1 MTIEELYT
9 KIILM
14 RRSPNYAAERIP
26 CTIFSG
32 NNREPTSGVIDRT
45 PSRELARLMERIEQH
60 FIPSA
65 LGDMAMTLVEFG
77 NGPSGITIVYGTG
90 FMGNPTTTAARLE
103 MAEIAYAWRDE
114 EGNPASVLTL
124 PTSSMKK
131 SVAHKILETSSFS
144 PLAEEIAPELNRYL
158 TCYSDRVGIV
168 GHSFGSRLAASIPSV
183 LDNPD
188 KTEFVAAD
196 DAPSW
201 QKTLGATGIAAAQL
215 TEASFCLPRYVENSP
230 DLEARKAWQSLNDGE
245 KMPAVPLLV
254 QLRDVIA
261 MSRGDFA
268 EDLKNSLNK
277 LQPGTPVTLFAPELS
292 RMNDNSPENI
302 RELITSLSQEF
313 PGLDIRGILVE
324 DSTHNVSVANPA
336 YFGQMIKLS
345 RSNLQP

>member
-1 MTIEELYT
+1 
-9 KIILM
+9 M

-45 PSRELARLMERIEQH
+45 PSRERARLMERIEQH

-90 FMGNPTTTAARLE
+90 FMGNPTATAARLE
-103 MAEIAYAWRDE
+103 MAEIAETCRDE

-131 SVAHKILETSSFS
+131 SVAHKILETGSFS
-144 PLAEEIAPELNRYL
+144 PLAEEIAPGLNEHL
-158 TCYSDRVGIV
+158 TYYSDRVGIV
-168 GHSFGSRLAASIPSV
+168 GHSFGSRLAASVPSV

-201 QKTLGATGIAAAQL
+201 QKPLGTFIAAAQL
-215 TEASFCLPRYVENSP
+215 AETIDLSRYIKYSLDSEAQ
-230 DLEARKAWQSLNDGE
+230 KAWRKNDGE
-245 KMPAVPLLV
+245 KMPAVPLLI

-261 MSRGDFA
+261 MSHSGFV
-268 EDLKNSLNK
+268 EDLENSLNK

-292 RMNDNSPENI
+292 RMNDNSSKNI
-302 RELITSLSQEF
+302 RKLITSLSQKF
-313 PGLDIRGILVE
+313 PGLDIRGVLVE

-345 RSNLQP
+345 RINLQP

>member
-1 MTIEELYT
+1 MTIEKLYT
-9 KIILM
+9 ITIFM

-45 PSRELARLMERIEQH
+45 PSRERARLMERIKQH

-65 LGDMAMTLVEFG
+65 LGDMAMTLVEFS
-77 NGPSGITIVYGTG
+77 NGPSGNTIVYGTG
-90 FMGNPTTTAARLE
+90 FMGNPTATAARLE

-131 SVAHKILETSSFS
+131 SVADKILETGSFS
-144 PLAEEIAPELNRYL
+144 ALAEEIAPELNRYP

-201 QKTLGATGIAAAQL
+201 QRPLGVFGIVVAQL
-215 TEASFCLPRYVENSP
+215 AETIDLSRYIKYSLDSEAQ
-230 DLEARKAWQSLNDGE
+230 KAWRKNDGE
-245 KMPAVPLLV
+245 KMPAVPLLI

-261 MSRGDFA
+261 MSHSGFV
-268 EDLKNSLNK
+268 EDLENSLNK

-292 RMNDNSPENI
+292 HMNDNSSKNI
-302 RELITSLSQEF
+302 RKLITSLSQEF

>member
-1 MTIEELYT
+1 
-9 KIILM
+9 M

-26 CTIFSG
+26 CTIFSR

-45 PSRELARLMERIEQH
+45 PSSERAELVENIRQH
-60 FIPSA
+60 SIPSS
-65 LGDMAMTLVEFG
+65 LGNMAMFLVEFSDKSSG
-77 NGPSGITIVYGTG
+77 NVVIYGTG

-103 MAEIAYAWRDE
+103 MAGIANACRDE
-114 EGNPASVLTL
+114 ERNPASVLTL
-124 PTSSMKK
+124 PTSSIKK
-131 SVAHKILETSSFS
+131 SVAHKILETGSFS
-144 PLAEEIAPELNRYL
+144 PLAEEIAPELNEHL
-158 TCYSDRVGIV
+158 TYYSDRVGIV
-168 GHSFGSRLAASIPSV
+168 GHSFGSRLAASVPAV
-183 LDNPD
+183 LDNPER
-188 KTEFVAAD
+188 TEFVTID

-201 QKTLGATGIAAAQL
+201 QKTLGITGIAAAQL

-230 DLEARKAWQSLNDGE
+230 DPEARKAWQSLNDGE

-261 MSRGDFA
+261 MSRGGFV
-268 EDLKNSLNK
+268 EDLKKSLNK

-292 RMNDNSPENI
+292 RMNNNSPKNI
-302 RELITSLSQEF
+302 RELITSLNQEF

>member
-1 MTIEELYT
+1 
-9 KIILM
+9 M

-45 PSRELARLMERIEQH
+45 PNRERARLMERIKQH

-77 NGPSGITIVYGTG
+77 NGPSGNAIVYGTG

-103 MAEIAYAWRDE
+103 MAEIANAWRDE

-131 SVAHKILETSSFS
+131 SVADKILETGSFS
-144 PLAEEIAPELNRYL
+144 PIAEEIAPKLDRHLNY
-158 TCYSDRVGIV
+158 YNNQAGVV
-168 GHSFGSRLAASIPSV
+168 GHSFGSRLAAAIPGV
-183 LDNPD
+183 LDNPETV
-188 KTEFVAAD
+188 KYISID

-201 QKTLGATGIAAAQL
+201 QKPLGTFIAAAQL
-215 TEASFCLPRYVENSP
+215 AETIDLSRYIKHSP
-230 DLEARKAWQSLNDGE
+230 DPEAQKAWQKNDGE
-245 KMPAVPLLV
+245 KMPAVPLLI

-261 MSRGDFA
+261 MSHSGFV
-268 EDLKNSLNK
+268 EDLENSLNK

-292 RMNDNSPENI
+292 RMNDNSSKNI
-302 RELITSLSQEF
+302 RKLITSLNQKF

-345 RSNLQP
+345 RNNLQPRQH

>member
-1 MTIEELYT
+1 
-9 KIILM
+9 M

-45 PSRELARLMERIEQH
+45 PSSEQAKLVENIRQH
-60 FIPSA
+60 PIPSS
-65 LGDMAMTLVEFG
+65 LGNTAMTLVEFG

-90 FMGNPTTTAARLE
+90 FMGNLTTTAAGLE
-103 MAEIAYAWRDE
+103 MAEIAGTCRDE

-124 PTSSMKK
+124 PTSSMRE
-131 SVAHKILETSSFS
+131 SVADKILATDSFL

-158 TCYSDRVGIV
+158 TCYSDQVGIV
-168 GHSFGSRLAASIPSV
+168 GHSFGSRLAAAIPSV

-201 QKTLGATGIAAAQL
+201 QKPLIFRIAAAQL
-215 TEASFCLPRYVENSP
+215 IETIYLSKYIKHSP
-230 DLEARKAWQSLNDGE
+230 DPEAQKAWRENDGE

-261 MSRGDFA
+261 MSRGGFV
-268 EDLKNSLNK
+268 EDLENSLKK
-277 LQPGTPVTLFAPELS
+277 LQPDTPVTLFAPELS
-292 RMNDNSPENI
+292 RMNDNSSENI
-302 RELITSLSQEF
+302 RELITALSQEF
-313 PGLDIRGILVE
+313 PGLDIRGVLVE

-345 RSNLQP
+345 RSNPRP

>member
-1 MTIEELYT
+1 
-9 KIILM
+9 M

-32 NNREPTSGVIDRT
+32 NNREPTYGVIDRT
-45 PSRELARLMERIEQH
+45 PSSEQAKLVENIRQH
-60 FIPSA
+60 PIPSS
-65 LGDMAMTLVEFG
+65 LGNTAMTLVEFG

-103 MAEIAYAWRDE
+103 MARIAEAWRDE

-124 PTSSMKK
+124 PTSSMEK
-131 SVAHKILETSSFS
+131 SVARKILETGSFS
-144 PLAEEIAPELNRYL
+144 PLAEEIAPELNEHL
-158 TCYSDRVGIV
+158 THYADRVGVV
-168 GHSFGSRLAASIPSV
+168 GHSFGSRLAANIPSV

-201 QKTLGATGIAAAQL
+201 QKPLGIFIAVAQL
-215 TEASFCLPRYVENSP
+215 IETTYLSQYIKHSP
-230 DLEARKAWQSLNDGE
+230 DSEAQKAWRENDGE

-261 MSRGDFA
+261 MSRGGFV
-268 EDLKNSLNK
+268 EDLENSLKK
-277 LQPGTPVTLFAPELS
+277 LQPGTPVTLFAPKLS
-292 RMNDNSPENI
+292 RMNDNSRKNI
-302 RELITSLSQEF
+302 RELITALSQEF
-313 PGLDIRGILVE
+313 PGLDIRGVLVE

-336 YFGQMIKLS
+336 YFGQMIELS
-345 RSNLQP
+345 RR

>member
-1 MTIEELYT
+1 
-9 KIILM
+9 M
-14 RRSPNYAAERIP
+14 RRSPSYAAERIP

-32 NNREPTSGVIDRT
+32 NNREPTYGAINRAPSSERT
-45 PSRELARLMERIEQH
+45 KLVENIRQH
-60 FIPSA
+60 SIPSS
-65 LGDMAMTLVEFG
+65 LGNMAMFLVEFSDKSSG
-77 NGPSGITIVYGTG
+77 NVVIYGTG

-103 MAEIAYAWRDE
+103 MAEIAEVWRDE
-114 EGNPASVLTL
+114 QGNPASVLTL
-124 PTSSMKK
+124 PTSSVIKI
-131 SVAHKILETSSFS
+131 VAHKILETGSFS
-144 PLAEEIAPELNRYL
+144 PLAEEIALELNRYL

-188 KTEFVAAD
+188 KTEFVATD

-201 QKTLGATGIAAAQL
+201 QKPLIFRIAAAQL
-215 TEASFCLPRYVENSP
+215 IETIHLSKYIKHSP
-230 DLEARKAWQSLNDGE
+230 DSEAQKAWRENDGE

-261 MSRGDFA
+261 MSRGGFG
-268 EDLKNSLNK
+268 EDLENSLKK

-292 RMNDNSPENI
+292 HMNDNNLENI
-302 RELITSLSQEF
+302 HKLIAALSQEF
-313 PGLDIRGILVE
+313 PGLDIRGVLVE

-345 RSNLQP
+345 RINLQP

>member
-1 MTIEELYT
+1 
-9 KIILM
+9 
-14 RRSPNYAAERIP
+14 
-26 CTIFSG
+26 
-32 NNREPTSGVIDRT
+32 
-45 PSRELARLMERIEQH
+45 MERIKQH

-77 NGPSGITIVYGTG
+77 NGPSGNTIVYGTG
-90 FMGNPTTTAARLE
+90 FMGNPTATAARLE
-103 MAEIAYAWRDE
+103 MTEIAYAWRDE

-131 SVAHKILETSSFS
+131 SVAHKILETGSFS
-144 PLAEEIAPELNRYL
+144 PLAEEIAPELNEHL
-158 TCYSDRVGIV
+158 TYYSDRVGIV
-168 GHSFGSRLAASIPSV
+168 GHSFGSRLAASVPSV

-201 QKTLGATGIAAAQL
+201 QKPLGTFIAAAQL
-215 TEASFCLPRYVENSP
+215 AETIDLSRYIKYSLDSEAQ
-230 DLEARKAWQSLNDGE
+230 KAWRKNDGE
-245 KMPAVPLLV
+245 KMPAVPLLI

-261 MSRGDFA
+261 MSHSGFV
-268 EDLKNSLNK
+268 EDLENSLNK

-292 RMNDNSPENI
+292 RMNDNSSKNI
-302 RELITSLSQEF
+302 RKLITSLSQKF
-313 PGLDIRGILVE
+313 PGLDIRGVLVE

-345 RSNLQP
+345 RINLQP

>member
-1 MTIEELYT
+1 
-9 KIILM
+9 M

-32 NNREPTSGVIDRT
+32 NNREPTSGVIDRA
-45 PSRELARLMERIEQH
+45 PSSERTKLVENIRQH
-60 FIPSA
+60 SIPSS
-65 LGDMAMTLVEFG
+65 LGNTAMFLVEFSDKSSG
-77 NGPSGITIVYGTG
+77 NVVIYGTG

-103 MAEIAYAWRDE
+103 MVEIANACRDG

-131 SVAHKILETSSFS
+131 SVAHKILETDSFS
-144 PLAEEIAPELNRYL
+144 PLAEEIAPELNEHL
-158 TCYSDRVGIV
+158 TYYSDRVGIV
-168 GHSFGSRLAASIPSV
+168 GHSFGSRLAAAIPSV
-183 LDNPD
+183 LDNPEII
-188 KTEFVAAD
+188 KYISID

-201 QKTLGATGIAAAQL
+201 QKTLGITGIAAAQL
-215 TEASFCLPRYVENSP
+215 TEAFFRLPRYVENSP
-230 DLEARKAWQSLNDGE
+230 DPEVRKAWQSLNDGE
-245 KMPAVPLLV
+245 KTPAVPLLV

-261 MSRGDFA
+261 MSRGGFV

-292 RMNDNSPENI
+292 RMNDNNSKNI

-324 DSTHNVSVANPA
+324 DSTHNVSVANPT

>member
-1 MTIEELYT
+1 
-9 KIILM
+9 M

-45 PSRELARLMERIEQH
+45 PSREQAKLVENIRQH
-60 FIPSA
+60 PIPSS
-65 LGDMAMTLVEFG
+65 LGNTAMTLVEFG

-103 MAEIAYAWRDE
+103 IARIAEAWRDE

-124 PTSSMKK
+124 PTSSMRE
-131 SVAHKILETSSFS
+131 SVADKILATDSFW
-144 PLAEEIAPELNRYL
+144 PLAEEIAPELNEHLAY
-158 TCYSDRVGIV
+158 YADRVGVV
-168 GHSFGSRLAASIPSV
+168 GHSFGSRLAAATPGV
-183 LDNPD
+183 LDNPETV
-188 KTEFVAAD
+188 KYISID

-201 QKTLGATGIAAAQL
+201 QKPLGTFIAAAQL
-215 TEASFCLPRYVENSP
+215 AETIDLSRYIKYSLDSEAQ
-230 DLEARKAWQSLNDGE
+230 KAWRKNDGE
-245 KMPAVPLLV
+245 RMPAVPLLI

-261 MSRGDFA
+261 MSHSGFV
-268 EDLKNSLNK
+268 EDLENSLNK

-292 RMNDNSPENI
+292 RMNDNSSKNI
-302 RELITSLSQEF
+302 RKLITSLNQKF
-313 PGLDIRGILVE
+313 PGLDIRGVLVE

>member
-1 MTIEELYT
+1 
-9 KIILM
+9 M

-45 PSRELARLMERIEQH
+45 PSRERARLMESIEQH

-65 LGDMAMTLVEFG
+65 LGNTAMTLVEFG
-77 NGPSGITIVYGTG
+77 NGPSGKTIVYGTG

-103 MAEIAYAWRDE
+103 MARIAKTWCDE

-124 PTSSMKK
+124 PTSSMEK
-131 SVAHKILETSSFS
+131 SVAHKILETGSFL
-144 PLAEEIAPELNRYL
+144 PLAEEIAPELNEHL
-158 TCYSDRVGIV
+158 TYYADRVGVV
-168 GHSFGSRLAASIPSV
+168 GHSFGSRLAANIPSV
-183 LDNPD
+183 LDGPEERT
-188 KTEFVAAD
+188 KFVAID

-201 QKTLGATGIAAAQL
+201 QKTLGVTGIAVAQL
-215 TEASFCLPRYVENSP
+215 IETIHLSKYIKHSTDPEAQ
-230 DLEARKAWQSLNDGE
+230 KAWRENDGE

-261 MSRGDFA
+261 MSRGGFV
-268 EDLKNSLNK
+268 EDLKNSLKK

-292 RMNDNSPENI
+292 RMNYNSPENI

-313 PGLDIRGILVE
+313 PGLDIRGVLVE

-336 YFGQMIKLS
+336 YFGQMIELS
-345 RSNLQP
+345 RR

>member
-1 MTIEELYT
+1 
-9 KIILM
+9 M

-45 PSRELARLMERIEQH
+45 PSRERARLMESIEQH

-65 LGDMAMTLVEFG
+65 LGNMAMTLVEFG
-77 NGPSGITIVYGTG
+77 NGPSGNTIVYGTG
-90 FMGNPTTTAARLE
+90 FMGNPTATAAQLE
-103 MAEIAYAWRDE
+103 MARIAEAWPDE
-114 EGNPASVLTL
+114 QGNPASVLTL
-124 PTSSMKK
+124 PTSSMRE
-131 SVAHKILETSSFS
+131 SVADRILETGSFS
-144 PLAEEIAPELNRYL
+144 PLAEEIAPELNRHL

-168 GHSFGSRLAASIPSV
+168 GHSFGSRLAVAIPGV
-183 LDNPD
+183 LDNPET
-188 KTEFVAAD
+188 KYISVD

-201 QKTLGATGIAAAQL
+201 QKPLGTFIVAAQL
-215 TEASFCLPRYVENSP
+215 AETIDLSRYIKHSP
-230 DLEARKAWQSLNDGE
+230 DPEAQKAWQKNDGE

-261 MSRGDFA
+261 MSRSGFV

-292 RMNDNSPENI
+292 HMNDNSPENI

-313 PGLDIRGILVE
+313 PGLDIRGVLVE

-336 YFGQMIKLS
+336 YFGQMIELS
-345 RSNLQP
+345 RR

>member
-1 MTIEELYT
+1 
-9 KIILM
+9 M

-45 PSRELARLMERIEQH
+45 PSSEQAKLVENIRQYS
-60 FIPSA
+60 IPSS
-65 LGDMAMTLVEFG
+65 LGNMAMFLVEFSDKSSG
-77 NGPSGITIVYGTG
+77 NVVVYGTG

-103 MAEIAYAWRDE
+103 MARIAKAWRDE

-124 PTSSMKK
+124 PTSSMRE
-131 SVAHKILETSSFS
+131 SVADKILATDSFL
-144 PLAEEIAPELNRYL
+144 PLAEEIAPKLNKYL
-158 TCYSDRVGIV
+158 TYYADRVGVV
-168 GHSFGSRLAASIPSV
+168 GHSFGSRLAANIPSV

-188 KTEFVAAD
+188 KTEFVATD

-201 QKTLGATGIAAAQL
+201 QKPLGTFIVAAQL
-215 TEASFCLPRYVENSP
+215 AETIDLSRYIKHSP
-230 DLEARKAWQSLNDGE
+230 DPEAQKAWRKNDGE

-261 MSRGDFA
+261 MSRGGFV
-268 EDLKNSLNK
+268 EDLKKSLNK

-313 PGLDIRGILVE
+313 PGLDIRGVLVE
-324 DSTHNVSVANPA
+324 DSTHNVSVASPA
-336 YFGQMIKLS
+336 YFGQMIELS

>member
-1 MTIEELYT
+1 
-9 KIILM
+9 M

-45 PSRELARLMERIEQH
+45 PSRERARLMERIEQH

-65 LGDMAMTLVEFG
+65 LGGMAMTLVEFG
-77 NGPSGITIVYGTG
+77 NGPSGNTIVYGTG
-90 FMGNPTTTAARLE
+90 FMGNPTATAAQLE
-103 MAEIAYAWRDE
+103 MAEIAYAWPDE
-114 EGNPASVLTL
+114 QGNPASVLTL
-124 PTSSMKK
+124 PTSSMRE
-131 SVAHKILETSSFS
+131 SVADRISETGSFS

-168 GHSFGSRLAASIPSV
+168 GHSFGSRLAANIPSV
-183 LDNPD
+183 LYNPD

-201 QKTLGATGIAAAQL
+201 QIPLGIFGIAAAQL
-215 TEASFCLPRYVENSP
+215 AETIDLSRYIKYSLDSEAQ
-230 DLEARKAWQSLNDGE
+230 KAWRKNDGE

-261 MSRGDFA
+261 MSRSGFV

-292 RMNDNSPENI
+292 RMNDNSSKNI
-302 RELITSLSQEF
+302 RKLITSLSQEF
-313 PGLDIRGILVE
+313 PGLDIRGVLVE

-345 RSNLQP
+345 RSNLHP

>member
-1 MTIEELYT
+1 
-9 KIILM
+9 M

-45 PSRELARLMERIEQH
+45 PSRERARLMERIKQH

-77 NGPSGITIVYGTG
+77 NGLSGNIIAYGTG
-90 FMGNPTTTAARLE
+90 FMGNPTTTATQLE
-103 MAEIAYAWRDE
+103 MARIAKAWCDE

-131 SVAHKILETSSFS
+131 SFAHKILETGSFS
-144 PLAEEIAPELNRYL
+144 PLAEEIAPELNEHL
-158 TCYSDRVGIV
+158 TYYADRVGVV
-168 GHSFGSRLAASIPSV
+168 GHSFGSRLAANIPSV

-188 KTEFVAAD
+188 KTEFVATN

-201 QKTLGATGIAAAQL
+201 QRPLGVFGIAAAQL
-215 TEASFCLPRYVENSP
+215 AETIDLSRYIKHSP
-230 DLEARKAWQSLNDGE
+230 DPEAQKAWRENDGE

-261 MSRGDFA
+261 MSRGGFV

-292 RMNDNSPENI
+292 HMNDNNLENI
-302 RELITSLSQEF
+302 RKLIAALSQEF

-336 YFGQMIKLS
+336 YFGQMIELS
-345 RSNLQP
+345 RR

>member
-1 MTIEELYT
+1 
-9 KIILM
+9 M

-45 PSRELARLMERIEQH
+45 PSREQAELIENIRQH
-60 FIPSA
+60 SIPSS
-65 LGDMAMTLVEFG
+65 LGNTAMFLVEFSDKSSG
-77 NGPSGITIVYGTG
+77 NVVVYGTG

-103 MAEIAYAWRDE
+103 MARIAKAWCDE

-124 PTSSMKK
+124 PTSSMRE
-131 SVAHKILETSSFS
+131 SVADRILATDSFL
-144 PLAEEIAPELNRYL
+144 PLAEEIAPELNKHL
-158 TCYSDRVGIV
+158 THYADRVGIV
-168 GHSFGSRLAASIPSV
+168 GHSFGSRLAANIPSV
-183 LDNPD
+183 LYNPD
-188 KTEFVAAD
+188 KTEFVATD
-196 DAPSW
+196 DAPSR
-201 QKTLGATGIAAAQL
+201 QRPLGVFGIAAAQL
-215 TEASFCLPRYVENSP
+215 AETIDLSRYIKHSP
-230 DLEARKAWQSLNDGE
+230 DPEAQKAWQKNDGE

-261 MSRGDFA
+261 MSRSGFV
-268 EDLKNSLNK
+268 EDLENSLNK

-292 RMNDNSPENI
+292 RMNYNSPKNI
-302 RELITSLSQEF
+302 RELITSLNQEF

>member
-1 MTIEELYT
+1 
-9 KIILM
+9 
-14 RRSPNYAAERIP
+14 
-26 CTIFSG
+26 
-32 NNREPTSGVIDRT
+32 
-45 PSRELARLMERIEQH
+45 MERIEQH

-65 LGDMAMTLVEFG
+65 LGNTAMTLVEFG
-77 NGPSGITIVYGTG
+77 NGPSGNIIAYGTG

-103 MAEIAYAWRDE
+103 MAEIAEAWRDE

-131 SVAHKILETSSFS
+131 SVADKILATNSFL
-144 PLAEEIAPELNRYL
+144 PLAEEIAPELNEHL
-158 TCYSDRVGIV
+158 TYYADRVGVV
-168 GHSFGSRLAASIPSV
+168 GHSFGSRLAAAIPSV
-183 LDNPD
+183 LDGPEERT
-188 KTEFVAAD
+188 KFVAID

-201 QKTLGATGIAAAQL
+201 QKPLIFRITAAQL
-215 TEASFCLPRYVENSP
+215 IETIHLSKYIKHSP
-230 DLEARKAWQSLNDGE
+230 DSEAQKAWRENDGE

-261 MSRGDFA
+261 MSRGGFV
-268 EDLKNSLNK
+268 EDLKNSLKK

-292 RMNDNSPENI
+292 HMNDNSPENI

-313 PGLDIRGILVE
+313 PGLDIRGVLVE

>member
-1 MTIEELYT
+1 MTIEKLYT
-9 KIILM
+9 ITIFM

-45 PSRELARLMERIEQH
+45 PSRERASLMERIKQH

-65 LGDMAMTLVEFG
+65 LGYTAITLVEFG
-77 NGPSGITIVYGTG
+77 NGPSGNTIVYGTG

-103 MAEIAYAWRDE
+103 MAEIAKAWCDE

-131 SVAHKILETSSFS
+131 SVAHKILETDSFL
-144 PLAEEIAPELNRYL
+144 PLAEEIAPELNEHL
-158 TCYSDRVGIV
+158 TYYSDRVGIV
-168 GHSFGSRLAASIPSV
+168 GHSFGSRLAAAIPSV
-183 LDNPD
+183 LDGPEERT
-188 KTEFVAAD
+188 KFVAID

-201 QKTLGATGIAAAQL
+201 QKPLGTFIAAAQL
-215 TEASFCLPRYVENSP
+215 AETIDLSRYIKYSLDSEAQ
-230 DLEARKAWQSLNDGE
+230 KAWRKNDGE
-245 KMPAVPLLV
+245 KMPAVPLLI

-261 MSRGDFA
+261 MSHSGFV
-268 EDLKNSLNK
+268 EDLENSLNK

-292 RMNDNSPENI
+292 RMNDNSSKNI
-302 RELITSLSQEF
+302 RKLITSLSQKF
-313 PGLDIRGILVE
+313 PGLDIRGVLVE

-345 RSNLQP
+345 RINLQP

>member
-1 MTIEELYT
+1 
-9 KIILM
+9 M
-14 RRSPNYAAERIP
+14 RRSPNYAAKRIP

-45 PSRELARLMERIEQH
+45 PSRERARLMERIKQH

-77 NGPSGITIVYGTG
+77 NGPSGNTIVYGTG
-90 FMGNPTTTAARLE
+90 FMGNPTTTAAQLE
-103 MAEIAYAWRDE
+103 MAEIAEVWRDE
-114 EGNPASVLTL
+114 QGNPASVLTL

-131 SVAHKILETSSFS
+131 SVAHKILETDSFL
-144 PLAEEIAPELNRYL
+144 PLAEEIAPELNEHL
-158 TCYSDRVGIV
+158 TYYADRVGVV
-168 GHSFGSRLAASIPSV
+168 GHSFGSRLAASVPAV
-183 LDNPD
+183 LDDPETV
-188 KTEFVAAD
+188 KYISID

-201 QKTLGATGIAAAQL
+201 QKPLGAFIAAAQL
-215 TEASFCLPRYVENSP
+215 AETIDLSRYIKYSLDSEAQ
-230 DLEARKAWQSLNDGE
+230 KAWRKNDGE

-261 MSRGDFA
+261 MSRSGFV
-268 EDLKNSLNK
+268 EDLENSLNK

-292 RMNDNSPENI
+292 RMNDNSPKNI
-302 RELITSLSQEF
+302 RELITSLNQEF

-345 RSNLQP
+345 RINLQP

>member
-1 MTIEELYT
+1 
-9 KIILM
+9 
-14 RRSPNYAAERIP
+14 
-26 CTIFSG
+26 
-32 NNREPTSGVIDRT
+32 
-45 PSRELARLMERIEQH
+45 MERIEQH

-90 FMGNPTTTAARLE
+90 FMGNPTATAARLE
-103 MAEIAYAWRDE
+103 MAEIAEAWCDE
-114 EGNPASVLTL
+114 QGNPASVLTL

-131 SVAHKILETSSFS
+131 SVADKILATNSFL
-144 PLAEEIAPELNRYL
+144 PLAEEIAPELNEHL
-158 TCYSDRVGIV
+158 TYYADRVGVV
-168 GHSFGSRLAASIPSV
+168 GHSFGSRLAAAIPSV
-183 LDNPD
+183 LDGPEERT
-188 KTEFVAAD
+188 KFVAID

-201 QKTLGATGIAAAQL
+201 QKPLGTFIAAAQL
-215 TEASFCLPRYVENSP
+215 AETIDLSRYIKHSP
-230 DLEARKAWQSLNDGE
+230 DSEAQKAWRENDGE

-261 MSRGDFA
+261 MSRGGFV

-292 RMNDNSPENI
+292 RMNYNSPENI
-302 RELITSLSQEF
+302 RKLIATLSQEF
-313 PGLDIRGILVE
+313 PGLDIRGVLVE

-336 YFGQMIKLS
+336 YFGQMIELS

>member
-1 MTIEELYT
+1 
-9 KIILM
+9 M

-45 PSRELARLMERIEQH
+45 PSREQAKLVENIRQH
-60 FIPSA
+60 PIPSS
-65 LGDMAMTLVEFG
+65 LGNTAMTLVEFG

-103 MAEIAYAWRDE
+103 IARIAEAWRDE

-124 PTSSMKK
+124 PTSSMRE
-131 SVAHKILETSSFS
+131 SVADKILATDSFW
-144 PLAEEIAPELNRYL
+144 PLAEEIAPELNEHLAY
-158 TCYSDRVGIV
+158 YADRVGVV
-168 GHSFGSRLAASIPSV
+168 GHSFGSRLAAATPGV
-183 LDNPD
+183 LDNPETV
-188 KTEFVAAD
+188 KYISID

-201 QKTLGATGIAAAQL
+201 QKPLGTFIAAAQL
-215 TEASFCLPRYVENSP
+215 AETIDLSRYIKYSLDSEAQ
-230 DLEARKAWQSLNDGE
+230 KAWRKNDGE
-245 KMPAVPLLV
+245 KMPAVPLLI

-261 MSRGDFA
+261 MSHSGFV
-268 EDLKNSLNK
+268 EDLENSLNK

-292 RMNDNSPENI
+292 RMNDNSSKNI
-302 RELITSLSQEF
+302 RKLITSLNQKF
-313 PGLDIRGILVE
+313 PGLDIRGVLVE

>member
-1 MTIEELYT
+1 
-9 KIILM
+9 M

-45 PSRELARLMERIEQH
+45 PSRERARLMERIEQH

-65 LGDMAMTLVEFG
+65 LGNTAMTLFEFG

-90 FMGNPTTTAARLE
+90 FMGNPTATAAQLE
-103 MAEIAYAWRDE
+103 MAEIAYACRDE

-124 PTSSMKK
+124 PTSSMRE
-131 SVAHKILETSSFS
+131 SVADRILATDSFL
-144 PLAEEIAPELNRYL
+144 PLAEEIAPKLNKHL
-158 TCYSDRVGIV
+158 THHADRVGVV
-168 GHSFGSRLAASIPSV
+168 GHSFGSRLAASVPAV
-183 LDNPD
+183 LDDPER
-188 KTEFVAAD
+188 TEFVTTD

-201 QKTLGATGIAAAQL
+201 QKPLGTFIVAAQL
-215 TEASFCLPRYVENSP
+215 AETMDRSRYIEHSP
-230 DLEARKAWQSLNDGE
+230 DRKTQKSWQDKDGE

-254 QLRDVIA
+254 QLRDVTA
-261 MSRGDFA
+261 MSRGGFV
-268 EDLKNSLNK
+268 EDLKKSLNK

-302 RELITSLSQEF
+302 RKLITSLSQEF
-313 PGLDIRGILVE
+313 PGLDIRGVLVE

>member
-1 MTIEELYT
+1 
-9 KIILM
+9 M

-45 PSRELARLMERIEQH
+45 PSRERARLMERIKQH

-65 LGDMAMTLVEFG
+65 LGYTAITLVEFG
-77 NGPSGITIVYGTG
+77 NGPSGNTIVYGTG
-90 FMGNPTTTAARLE
+90 FMGNPTATAVQLE
-103 MAEIAYAWRDE
+103 MAEIAYAWPDE
-114 EGNPASVLTL
+114 QGNPASVLTL
-124 PTSSMKK
+124 PTSSMREN
-131 SVAHKILETSSFS
+131 VADRILATDSFL
-144 PLAEEIAPELNRYL
+144 PLAEKIAPELNKHL
-158 TCYSDRVGIV
+158 THYADRVGVV
-168 GHSFGSRLAASIPSV
+168 GHSFGSRLAANIPSV
-183 LDNPD
+183 LYNPD
-188 KTEFVAAD
+188 KTEFVATD
-196 DAPSW
+196 DAPSR
-201 QKTLGATGIAAAQL
+201 QRPLGVFGIAAAQL
-215 TEASFCLPRYVENSP
+215 AETIDLSRYIKHSP
-230 DLEARKAWQSLNDGE
+230 DPEAQKAWRKNDGE

-261 MSRGDFA
+261 MSRSGF

-292 RMNDNSPENI
+292 HMNDNSPENI

-313 PGLDIRGILVE
+313 PGLDIRGVLVE

-345 RSNLQP
+345 RNNLQP

>member
-1 MTIEELYT
+1 MTIEKLYT
-9 KIILM
+9 ITIFM
-14 RRSPNYAAERIP
+14 RRSPNYADERIP

-45 PSRELARLMERIEQH
+45 PSRERVRLMERIKQH

-65 LGDMAMTLVEFG
+65 LGDMAMTLVEFS
-77 NGPSGITIVYGTG
+77 NGPSGNTIVYGTG
-90 FMGNPTTTAARLE
+90 FMGNPTATAARLE
-103 MAEIAYAWRDE
+103 MAEIAEVWRDE
-114 EGNPASVLTL
+114 QGNPASVLTL
-124 PTSSMKK
+124 PTSSVIKI
-131 SVAHKILETSSFS
+131 VAHKILETGSFS
-144 PLAEEIAPELNRYL
+144 PLAEEIALELNRYL

-188 KTEFVAAD
+188 KTEFVATD

-201 QKTLGATGIAAAQL
+201 QKPLIFRIAAAQL
-215 TEASFCLPRYVENSP
+215 IETIHLSKYIKHSP
-230 DLEARKAWQSLNDGE
+230 DSEAQKAWRENDGE

-261 MSRGDFA
+261 MSRGGFV
-268 EDLKNSLNK
+268 EDLKNSLKK

-292 RMNDNSPENI
+292 HMNDNNLENI
-302 RELITSLSQEF
+302 HKLIAALSQEF
-313 PGLDIRGILVE
+313 PGLDIRGVLVE

-336 YFGQMIKLS
+336 YCGQMIKLS
-345 RSNLQP
+345 RINLQP

>member
-1 MTIEELYT
+1 
-9 KIILM
+9 M

-45 PSRELARLMERIEQH
+45 PSRERARLMERIEQH

-90 FMGNPTTTAARLE
+90 FMGNPTATAARLE
-103 MAEIAYAWRDE
+103 MAEIAEAWCDE
-114 EGNPASVLTL
+114 QGDPASVLTL

-131 SVAHKILETSSFS
+131 SVADKILATNSFL
-144 PLAEEIAPELNRYL
+144 PLAEEIAPELNEHL
-158 TCYSDRVGIV
+158 TYYADRVGVV
-168 GHSFGSRLAASIPSV
+168 GHSFGSRLAAAIPSV
-183 LDNPD
+183 LDGPEERT
-188 KTEFVAAD
+188 KFVAID

-201 QKTLGATGIAAAQL
+201 QKPLGTFIAAAQL
-215 TEASFCLPRYVENSP
+215 AETIDLSRYIKHSP
-230 DLEARKAWQSLNDGE
+230 DSEAQKAWRENDGE

-261 MSRGDFA
+261 MSRGGFV

-292 RMNDNSPENI
+292 RMNYNSPENI
-302 RELITSLSQEF
+302 RKLIATLSQEF
-313 PGLDIRGILVE
+313 PGLDIRGVLVE

-336 YFGQMIKLS
+336 YFGQMIELS